1 MKEKENEDGILGRL
15 RLGKS
20 TKGRDQLRVLYEIF
34 TPIITNIFF
43 SKAKEYAEGQ
53 TNCD

>member
-1 MKEKENEDGILGRL
+1 MKEKENEDEILGRL

-20 TKGRDQLRVLYEIF
+20 TKGRDRLRVLYEIF

-43 SKAKEYAEGQ
+43 SKAKDCAEGYM
-53 TNCD
+53 NSD